1 MTGLVRKAWRILAG
15 TVAGLLVLAALLL
28 GLVRLALVQVPEYRT
43 QVETRAGE
51 LLGRPLRIAAMDA
64 RLGFSGLEFRADG
77 ISVLASD
84 GNRTLFVARSGA
96 IRLDTW
102 ALLRG
107 QARLELV
114 RLVGISVGLERDAGG
129 AWRVLSQDETLELA
143 SAGHP
148 AGDGLR
154 TLGSM
159 PRGRLELADVEVS
172 FEDRLAGTGPW
183 LFSVGELGLD
193 LAPEGAE
200 LELAGRLPA
209 ALGGAVS
216 ASLAVTAQ
224 DERGWPTSWQLGAA
238 TGRLDLAVLAAALDE
253 PPWWPAAG
261 EVEGSVSVAAEAGE
275 LTKVAGDLRAR
286 ELQLPAAAALVEL
299 EAAAEVVAPSYR
311 RLGAGFEWTRAPTGW
326 ALGLTELEVAR
337 DGRRWESPAAG
348 LAVRQ
353 EGALRRVL
361 LEADVLQLE
370 DLLPGLRWVPAET
383 AATVLALAP
392 AGRLRDLDLRLAW
405 PEEGG
410 MPRQFSV
417 ASAFEGLAVQPFG
430 PWPGAQ
436 NLSGYLAGNQDTG
449 SGQLDSSQASL
460 AFPRHFRAP
469 IALDTATGR
478 LEWRRDEAALLLSV
492 GDLQAGNADADI
504 SGRAQLR
511 LPADDASPW
520 LEIEA
525 TARDVTAAAAP
536 KYLPIGRL
544 PEQVMAWLDRAM
556 RAGRVPEARFQ
567 FEGETRAFP
576 FRADEGLFRVE
587 FDWEE
592 GELDYS
598 PGWPAAT
605 GLSAAVRFENEG
617 LFAEVRQADLA
628 GVAAGPVTVAIPD
641 LAKGELSVQGQA
653 AGELADLRQFVLA
666 ADLLRKILG
675 PGLEP
680 ASITAGRGEA
690 DVNLSLPL
698 RTLRATR
705 ARVDLAVT
713 GGELSYPFLGAPIRQ
728 VDARVRIDNARVE
741 AEQASAELAGAPIEL
756 RVVTADDG
764 AVRLSA
770 DGRLDADQLGQV
782 LRLPVADWAGGSSAF
797 EGQILF
803 PAPAADAPV
812 RMSVASGLE
821 GLAIDLPAPAGKP
834 ADQLLRLAVS
844 AEFPAP
850 DQLDVRLDWA
860 DSLRLEGRFDQS
872 GGTLRPGV
880 VPGGVEGDR
889 SGLVLSGA
897 VTALDLGG
905 WLRLPWDG
913 DAGTGAFADWVAG
926 GRLLIGRL
934 ATPLSRY
941 DDVLVELAG
950 EEAHWRFQLSGE
962 RVAGAVRVPFA
973 LFGEQ
978 PVEARL
984 ERLWVEP
991 SPADTG
997 PQEAAGEAA
1006 QGMHPAA
1013 VPALDLQVDD
1023 LRYAN
1028 LRFGSVSALTIHE
1041 GDGFEL
1047 VGLEGEGDGFMFQA
1061 NGRSRLSDEV
1071 DASRLSLELDSDD
1084 VGRALEFMGFRRS
1097 MDAERGTFTASVG
1110 WQGGLRRDW
1119 LAAIEGEASLRIRDG
1134 TLLGVEPGAG
1144 RVFGLLSIQ
1153 ALPRRL
1159 ALDFEDVFG
1168 TGTAFDRISGD
1179 FQIKDGNAYT
1189 QNLVMRGPAA
1199 EMAVIGRAGLVARDY
1214 DQTAV
1219 IGADLGVTL
1228 PVAGTVVGGPVVGA
1242 ALFLLSEM
1250 LQRPFQT
1257 QLTYRI
1263 TGPWDNPVLER
1274 LGPQDAAPPAEQ
1286 QQEPPREQPQ

>member
-15 TVAGLLVLAALLL
+15 VVAGLLVVAALLL
-28 GLVRLALVQVPEYRT
+28 GLVRLALVQVPEYRA
-43 QVETRAGE
+43 EIEARAGA
-51 LLGRPLRIAAMDA
+51 LLGRPVRIAAMDA
-64 RLGFSGLEFRADG
+64 RLGLSGLEFRADEL
-77 ISVLASD
+77 SVLASD
-84 GNRTLFVARSGA
+84 GERTLFVARSGA

-114 RLVGISVGLERDAGG
+114 RLVGISVGLERDAEG
-129 AWRVLSQDETLELA
+129 AWRVLSQDESLLLD
-143 SAGHP
+143 SSGRP

-154 TLGSM
+154 MLGSL

-183 LFSVGELGLD
+183 RFSVGELGLD

-238 TGRLDLAVLAAALDE
+238 TDALDLAVLGAALDQ

-275 LTKVAGDLRAR
+275 LTRVAGDLGAR
-286 ELQLPAAAALVEL
+286 ELQLPAAAALADL
-299 EAAAEVVAPSYR
+299 EAAADVAAPSYR
-311 RLGAGFEWTRAPTGW
+311 RLGASFDWNRAPTGW
-326 ALGLTELEVAR
+326 ELGLTDLEVAR
-337 DGRRWESPAAG
+337 GGRRWESPSAG

-353 EGALRRVL
+353 EGDLRRVL
-361 LEADVLQLE
+361 LEADLLQLE

-410 MPRQFSV
+410 MPEFSV
-417 ASAFEGLAVQPFG
+417 ASTFEGLAVQPVG
-430 PWPGAQ
+430 PWPGGE

-449 SGQLDSSQASL
+449 SGQLDSSEASL

-469 IALDTATGR
+469 IVLDTATGL
-478 LEWRRDEAALLLSV
+478 LEWRRDETALLLSV
-492 GDLQAGNADADI
+492 ENLRAGNPDADI

-511 LPADDASPW
+511 LPAGDASPW

-544 PEQVMAWLDRAM
+544 PEQVVAWLDRAM

-605 GLSAAVRFENEG
+605 ALSAAVRFENEG

-641 LAKGELSVQGQA
+641 LAKGELSVQGRA
-653 AGELADLRQFVLA
+653 AGDLADLRQFVLG

-690 DVNLSLPL
+690 DVDLSLPL
-698 RTLRATR
+698 RTLRDTR

-713 GGELSYPFLGAPIRQ
+713 GGELGYPFLGAPIRQ
-728 VDARVRIDNARVE
+728 IDARVRIDNARVE
-741 AEQASAELAGAPIEL
+741 AEQASAVLAGAPIAL

-764 AVRLSA
+764 AVRLAA
-770 DGRLDADQLGQV
+770 DGRLDAAQLGQV

-797 EGQILF
+797 EGEILF

-821 GLAIDLPAPAGKP
+821 GLAIDLPAPAGKQ
-834 ADQLLRLAVS
+834 ADERLGLAVS

-850 DQLDVRLDWA
+850 EQLDVRLDWA
-860 DSLRLEGRFDQS
+860 DSLRLEGRFEQS
-872 GGTLRPGV
+872 GGSLRPGI
-880 VPGGVEGDR
+880 VPGGVEDGR
-889 SGLVLSGA
+889 TGLVLSGA
-897 VTALDLGG
+897 ATALDLGG
-905 WLRLPWDG
+905 WLGLPWDG
-913 DAGTGAFADWVAG
+913 EAGTGGLADWVAG

-941 DDVLVELAG
+941 DDMLVELAR

-962 RVAGAVRVPFA
+962 RAAGTVRVPFA
-973 LFGEQ
+973 LYGEQ

-991 SPADTG
+991 LPADAKPQG
-997 PQEAAGEAA
+997 PADEAAEGI
-1006 QGMHPAA
+1006 HPAA
-1013 VPALDLQVDD
+1013 VPAVDLQVDD

-1071 DASRLSLELDSDD
+1071 DASRLSVELQSDD

-1097 MDAERGTFTASVG
+1097 MDAERGTFTASVE
-1110 WQGGLRRDW
+1110 WEGGLRRDW
-1119 LAAIEGEASLRIRDG
+1119 LAAIEGEASLGIRDG

-1250 LQRPFQT
+1250 LQKPFQT

-1263 TGPWDNPVLER
+1263 TGPWDNPVVER